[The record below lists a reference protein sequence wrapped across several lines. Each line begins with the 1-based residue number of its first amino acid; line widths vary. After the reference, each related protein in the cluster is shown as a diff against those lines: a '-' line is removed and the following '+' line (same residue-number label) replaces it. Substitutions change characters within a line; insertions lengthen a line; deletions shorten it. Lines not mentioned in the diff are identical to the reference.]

1 MGQIRITGGSHRSRK
16 ITVEYQPG
24 LRPTGDRIRETLFNW
39 IGHNLSGQNVLDL
52 YTGSGILAFEAAS
65 RSAEMV
71 TCVDNNKKTI
81 IQLQK
86 NINALQFEQITVNH
100 QTASTFI
107 QNSNET
113 FDLVFLDPPF
123 DSDEIYTISGIISPL
138 CKSGSYLYREYRVSQ
153 DITPMDN
160 ILWSLKKNKKAGQ
173 VHFELWQK
181 K

>member
-16 ITVEYQPG
+16 ITVEDQPG

-100 QTASTFI
+100 QAASTFI
-107 QNSNET
+107 KNSNET

-123 DSDEIYTISGIISPL
+123 DSDEIYTISGIISP
-138 CKSGSYLYREYRVSQ
+138 
-153 DITPMDN
+153 MDN
-160 ILWSLKKNKKAGQ
+160 MLWSLKKNKNAGQ